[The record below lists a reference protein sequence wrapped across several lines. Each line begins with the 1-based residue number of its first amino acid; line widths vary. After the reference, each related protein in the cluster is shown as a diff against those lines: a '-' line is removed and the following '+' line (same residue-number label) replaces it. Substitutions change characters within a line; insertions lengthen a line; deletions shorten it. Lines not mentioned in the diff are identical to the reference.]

1 MNTLKILSG
10 GAAQGLVDSLAA
22 KFRDITGYVIEGEFG
37 AVGTMAEKLRAGR
50 PADVLILTTAVLD
63 ALARDGFI
71 VSGAA
76 TDVGLVEAAIAV
88 RASDP
93 AVAVDTA
100 DALRD
105 SLRACDAFF
114 VPDTKASTA
123 GQHIAK
129 VLSQL
134 GIAGD
139 MKDRL
144 REFPNGA
151 TAMRH
156 LASSDAARPI
166 GCTQTTEILN
176 TPGLTLIGPLPPG
189 CELATM
195 YAATPTGQTTHATAA
210 TTLIKLLTAS
220 EQHGARQRA
229 GFLSRSGN

>member
-1 MNTLKILSG
+1 MNTLRILSG
-10 GAAQGLVDSLAA
+10 GAAQGLVDSLSP
-22 KFRDITGYVIEGEFG
+22 KFREMTGYNIEGEFG
-37 AVGTMAEKLRAGR
+37 AVGTMAEKLRTGT

-63 ALARDGFI
+63 ALARDSFI
-71 VSGAA
+71 ASGAA
-76 TDVGLVEAAIAV
+76 TDVGLVETTIAV

-93 AVAVDTA
+93 AVHVETA

-129 VLSQL
+129 VLNQL
-134 GIAGD
+134 GLAD
-139 MKDRL
+139 EMKSRL

-176 TPGLTLIGPLPPG
+176 TPGLTLVGPLPPG

-195 YAATPTGQTTHATAA
+195 YAATPTARTAHAAA
-210 TTLIKLLTAS
+210 AAALISLLTAP
-220 EQHGARQRA
+220 EQHATRQRA
-229 GFLSRSGN
+229 GFRN

>member
-1 MNTLKILSG
+1 MNTLRILSG

-22 KFRDITGYVIEGEFG
+22 KFREMTGYIIEGEFG
-37 AVGTMAEKLRAGR
+37 AVGTMADKLRTGT
-50 PADVLILTTAVLD
+50 PADVLILTTAVLS
-63 ALARDGFI
+63 ALTRDGFTAP
-71 VSGAA
+71 GAA
-76 TDVGLVEAAIAV
+76 TDVGLVDTAIAV

-93 AVAVDTA
+93 VVRVETA
-100 DALRD
+100 DALRE

-129 VLSQL
+129 VLDQL
-134 GIAGD
+134 GLTDD

-176 TPGLTLIGPLPPG
+176 TPGLTLLGPLPPG
-189 CELATM
+189 CELASM
-195 YAATPTGQTTHATAA
+195 YAATPTAQTTHASAA
-210 TTLIKLLTAS
+210 AALINLLTAS
-220 EQHGARQRA
+220 EQRGARQRA
-229 GFLSRSGN
+229 GFLSK

>member
-1 MNTLKILSG
+1 MHTLRILSG
-10 GAAQGLVDSLAA
+10 GAAQGLVDSLAP
-22 KFRDITGYVIEGEFG
+22 KFREMTGYVIDGEFG
-37 AVGTMAEKLRAGR
+37 AVGTMADKLRAGT
-50 PADVLILTTAVLD
+50 PADVLILTTVVLD

-71 VSGAA
+71 APGAA
-76 TDVGLVEAAIAV
+76 TDVGLVETAVAV

-93 AVAVDTA
+93 KVHVDTA

-134 GIAGD
+134 GLTD
-139 MKDRL
+139 EMKTRL

-176 TPGLTLIGPLPPG
+176 TPGLTLVGPLPAG

-195 YAATPTGQTTHATAA
+195 YAATPTAQTTHAVGCRSADQPADRTRAA
-210 TTLIKLLTAS
+210 R
-220 EQHGARQRA
+220 GADSAQA
-229 GFLSRSGN
+229 F

>member
-10 GAAQGLVDSLAA
+10 GAAQSLVDSLAA
-22 KFRDITGYVIEGEFG
+22 KFREMTGFIIEGEFG
-37 AVGTMAEKLRAGR
+37 AVGTMADKLRTGT

-63 ALARDGFI
+63 GLARDGLI
-71 VSGAA
+71 APSAT
-76 TDVGLVEAAIAV
+76 TDVGLVET
-88 RASDP
+88 
-93 AVAVDTA
+93 AVAVRVSDPPVRVETA
-100 DALRD
+100 DALRE
-105 SLRACDAFF
+105 SLRACDGFF

-134 GIAGD
+134 GLTD
-139 MKDRL
+139 EMKSRL

-156 LASSDAARPI
+156 LAASDAARPI

-176 TPGLTLIGPLPPG
+176 TRGLTLVGSLPPG

-195 YAATPTGQTTHATAA
+195 YAAAPTVQTTHTEAA
-210 TTLIKLLTAS
+210 DALIKLLSAP
-220 EQHGARQRA
+220 EQHEARQRA
-229 GFLSRSGN
+229 GFVGK